1 MSAVT
6 EPGVSRKGRTLLYR
20 VRIHQVRHGRA
31 YHLRCEDDHCGARNA
46 ARGGYVRHCAGAPEI
61 VTLTPKGE
69 SYLDLLMRC
78 E

>member
-20 VRIHQVRHGRA
+20 VCIQQRRDGRP
-31 YHLRCEDDHCGARNA
+31 YRLRCDDDRCGAANA
-46 ARGGYVRHCAGAPEI
+46 TRGGYVRRLPDACDF
-61 VTLTPKGE
+61 VTLTDKGE
-69 SYLDLLMRC
+69 AFLDRLMRC

>member
-1 MSAVT
+1 MTVVT

-20 VRIHQVRHGRA
+20 VRIHQRQCGRP
-31 YHLRCEDDHCGARNA
+31 YQLRCDDDRCGAANA
-46 ARGGYVRHCAGAPEI
+46 ARGGYVRRMLSAADL

-69 SYLDLLMRC
+69 SYLDRLMRC

>member
-20 VRIHQVRHGRA
+20 VRIHQQRHGRS
-31 YHLRCEDDHCGARNA
+31 YLLQCENDQCGARNA
-46 ARGGYVRHCAGAPEI
+46 ARGGYLRRTPGAI
-61 VTLTPKGE
+61 NLVTLTPKGE
-69 SYLDLLMRC
+69 DYLDRLMRC